1 MPNIL
6 LVEDSA
12 TQAMQMRILLES
24 AGHAVSCAEDGQSA
38 MRCLAEAPYELVV
51 TDLEMPLMSG
61 LELVER
67 MRSDFPHVP
76 SVLVTA
82 RGSEKLAAEALQR
95 GASAY
100 VPKSLLE
107 TLLLKTVEDVLGVL
121 RTDQTYARMID
132 CAIQNHFVL
141 DLPSEPEFIAP
152 AVDLPL
158 QIAAGM
164 ELLSGNDISRLST
177 AIKEAMSNALYR
189 GNFELSYEQWQDQE
203 DFDDNHLAVAAVVAE
218 RLKAEPYKSRKIRYD
233 VLLTKE
239 LVRVIITDQ
248 GPGFDTSKVPVKGDP
263 NAMSQTTGRGLVSI
277 LAFMDKVEFND
288 SGNQITMTKYCQST
302 KT

>member
-12 TQAMQMRILLES
+12 TQAMQMKILLES
-24 AGHAVSCAEDGQSA
+24 AGHAVHCAEDGQCA
-38 MRCLAEAPYELVV
+38 MQCLADAPYELVV
-51 TDLEMPLMSG
+51 TDLEMPLMTG

-107 TLLLKTVEDVLGVL
+107 SLLLKTVEDVLGVL

-132 CAIQNHFVL
+132 CAVQNHFVL
-141 DLPSEPEFIAP
+141 ELPSEPEFIGP

-164 ELLSGNDISRLST
+164 ELLTGNEISRLST
-177 AIKEAMSNALYR
+177 AIREAMSNALYR
-189 GNFELSYEQWQDQE
+189 GNLELTYDQWQDQE
-203 DFDDNHLAVAAVVAE
+203 DFDDNHLAMPEIVAE
-218 RLKAEPYKSRKIRYD
+218 RLNAEPYKSRKIRYD

-239 LVRVIITDQ
+239 FIRVVITDR
-248 GPGFDTSKVPVKGDP
+248 GPGFDTSTVPAKGDP
-263 NAMSQTTGRGLVSI
+263 NAMSERVGRGLISI
-277 LAFMDKVEFND
+277 QAFMDKVEFND
-288 SGNQITMTKYCQST
+288 TGNQITMTKYCQSP
-302 KT
+302 